1 MTEDRLSG
9 LFDEIRNESAQTS
22 ISEVDQWIDTAV
34 AAAATVGLLATLK
47 LILIK
52 KPLIMWTTLLTV
64 TGGASLGVVMIF
76 SQPEVKEK
84 PEKKEIVSYSVPA
97 KASDSYQDEKG
108 TIEEPKD
115 LETPI
120 LDGPIREPNSEK
132 PNLPEDLGALIPLKT
147 IKSDS
152 RPAIPLYR
160 KPQTTE
166 SFTKVHISGAL
177 YVELSQG
184 KACSVTVEPESAKDL
199 VNVEI
204 KEGTLYLKN
213 EPNKRD
219 RREKVVV
226 KVSVQDLNEL
236 SMSGATSLMSMH
248 QLGLSTLTL
257 DMEGASN
264 ISLNLKATKLKGD
277 FSGACNIEIEG
288 ICETMD
294 LDVSGA
300 AQAKLS
306 GLSAKK
312 ATVDNSGAAHLEISI
327 SETLNADASGA
338 SEIYYKVDGESKSIR
353 VDIETS
359 GSAVIKKQ

>member
-1 MTEDRLSG
+1 MTEDKLSG

-22 ISEVDQWIDTAV
+22 ISEVDQWIDSAI
-34 AAAATVGLLATLK
+34 AAAATAGFLATLK

-76 SQPEVKEK
+76 SKPETKEK
-84 PEKKEIVSYSVPA
+84 QIQKEQISYSIPA
-97 KASDSYQDEKG
+97 NPDVYPDKEEKP
-108 TIEEPKD
+108 TEPAD

-120 LDGPIREPNSEK
+120 SEEPVRAEN
-132 PNLPEDLGALIPLKT
+132 PNIPEDMGAAIPLKSPYFERGALG
-147 IKSDS
+147 I
-152 RPAIPLYR
+152 PAYR

-166 SFTKVHISGAL
+166 SFTKVHVSGAL

-199 VNVEI
+199 VHVEI
-204 KEGTLYLKN
+204 HDGTLYLKN
-213 EPNKRD
+213 EPNKKD

-226 KVSVQDLNEL
+226 KVSVQDLDEL
-236 SMSGATSLMSMH
+236 FMSGATSLMSMH
-248 QLGLSTLTL
+248 QLGLNTLTL
-257 DMEGASN
+257 DMDGASN
-264 ISLNLKATKLKGD
+264 VNLNLKATKLKGD

-288 ICETMD
+288 TCETID

-306 GLSAKK
+306 DLAAKT
-312 ATVDNSGAAHLEISI
+312 ANVDNSGAGHLEISV
-327 SETLNADASGA
+327 SENLEADGSGA
-338 SEIYYKVDGESKSIR
+338 SETYYKVAASKSIR

-359 GSAVIKKQ
+359 GSAVIKRQ